1 MCILQFTGIAKML
14 ALHEI
19 CHHTNSIEIPTTII
33 KGTYFFI
40 PFTSSPTISYE
51 TTKIFIG
58 TDMKEGEGERTKV
71 LITNSQRARMTILA
85 EPAKEGQRRRNS
97 EHSIFTRASDTSTS
111 FGGAIDDYG
120 KANRIFVL
128 NHRVKVTTPAKELP
142 TIILC
147 KTNFSFPPLTC
158 RCTADLPPRNST
170 EITILSMKEGILS
183 STEDDCYPILRSD
196 GRRAFSNGLN
206 VKIKPSKK
214 KKENKLILRDD
225 DKRFIAVCSKEA
237 LENGFIY
244 KIFSC
249 RPILP
254 GQKPAKKTSNSRM
267 GLYEWAEVVG
277 APCALQY
284 PMCVWDGTSFVP
296 SYVGKRGISSRRF
309 IFEQANR
316 PAGLME
322 RTRNN
327 WKIEVAPN
335 MDPCL
340 ILLFAAIVDD
350 LNQEEREQIP
360 QQSLRDVAMIMSGM
374 MMDQKLPS
382 TFNTE
387 AKTAV
392 LNGGDQALGLPSYVA
407 SMTQS

>member
-1 MCILQFTGIAKML
+1 ML
-14 ALHEI
+14 APHEI
-19 CHHTNSIEIPTTII
+19 CHHTNSIDIPTTII

-111 FGGAIDDYG
+111 FGGAIDDY
-120 KANRIFVL
+120 
-128 NHRVKVTTPAKELP
+128 
-142 TIILC
+142 
-147 KTNFSFPPLTC
+147 
-158 RCTADLPPRNST
+158 ADLPPRNST

-254 GQKPAKKTSNSRM
+254 AQKPAKKTSNSRM

-407 SMTQS
+407 NMTQS